1 MGYKVRNCEDL
12 GQNLKLIVLRLL
24 SNQDLLKLLYY
35 SDKDP
40 LSHPDLTN
48 LQIKEE
54 INEKLVKIIPYIG
67 SKEDARSIIS
77 LRVVRGI
84 NNAVNNEF
92 KDVTFAIE
100 VFVPITQWLLKGDNL
115 RPFAIMGQIEKSIVG
130 KTINGLGKIRGG
142 NFELNFLTEEM
153 SSYEQTFQITSYD

>member
-1 MGYKVRNCEDL
+1 M
-12 GQNLKLIVLRLL
+12 
-24 SNQDLLKLLYY
+24 SA
-35 SDKDP
+35 
-40 LSHPDLTN
+40 

-54 INEKLVKIIPYIG
+54 VNEKLVKIIPYIG
-67 SKEDARSIIS
+67 TKEDARSIIS